1 MSQTL
6 FKKQSLRKLRHKRSN
21 KNTTKDRTEYSRT
34 VGQLQ
39 KVLHTHDGNNQKKK
53 REEIFKAIM
62 SENFPKL
69 MRDTKSQNQKAQ
81 KTPSRIN
88 VPKPT
93 PRHTIFKPQKIKDK
107 EKILKEV
114 RENL

>member
-53 REEIFKAIM
+53 REEIFEAIM

-69 MRDTKSQNQKAQ
+69 MRYQITEPEGSENTKQNKCP
-81 KTPSRIN
+81 KTY
-88 VPKPT
+88 T
-93 PRHTIFKPQKIKDK
+93 
-107 EKILKEV
+107 
-114 RENL
+114 

>member
-1 MSQTL
+1 
-6 FKKQSLRKLRHKRSN
+6 
-21 KNTTKDRTEYSRT
+21 
-34 VGQLQ
+34 
-39 KVLHTHDGNNQKKK
+39 
-53 REEIFKAIM
+53 M

-88 VPKPT
+88 IPKPT

-107 EKILKEV
+107 EKILKED
-114 RENL
+114 R